1 MNDDVF
7 SHFKTSSSKT
17 KRTNILD
24 KNGLTELNYLL
35 SVRYNEKIG
44 LTVISAKKH
53 IFEAMQKFHSLN
65 SYTVKV

>member
-7 SHFKTSSSKT
+7 SHFKTYSSKT

-44 LTVISAKKH
+44 LTVISAKK
-53 IFEAMQKFHSLN
+53 IYLKRCKNFIL
-65 SYTVKV
+65 